1 MKRGT
6 CLKTPHQLPLNVT
19 FVLIIDDV
27 DLQVARIRELLPA
40 IRLLSRHHSV
50 WFLVAG
56 DSKHMLD
63 MLHADFL
70 GQQLKLVGKDVS
82 PTIHIGWI
90 NKPSG
95 PPRWQA
101 RRFRK
106 SLGSG
111 TSSACNRCQRRS
123 FCGFPGT
130 QSESMQTFLNEWD
143 AQSSER

>member
-1 MKRGT
+1 M
-6 CLKTPHQLPLNVT
+6 T

-63 MLHADFL
+63 MLRADFL

-82 PTIHIGWI
+82 DPLYWMDKPAKWADTLARASFQKVFGLRNQFPRETVV
-90 NKPSG
+90 NKEV
-95 PPRWQA
+95 
-101 RRFRK
+101 
-106 SLGSG
+106 
-111 TSSACNRCQRRS
+111 SAVSKAHNQNRCR
-123 FCGFPGT
+123 T
-130 QSESMQTFLNEWD
+130 ILNELK